1 MKKFSNTK
9 MLLSDVLITYYFM
22 ENRKSWVISER

>member
-22 ENRKSWVISER
+22 ENRKSWAISER

>member
-9 MLLSDVLITYYFM
+9 MVLSDVLITYHFM
-22 ENRKSWVISER
+22 ENRKSWAISER